1 MTKFLRLPTIS
12 ESGTMLLSASQSS
25 QIYSNGTSDSFFEYK
40 KLILTP
46 GVNMDIE
53 IYYEGPYYFSGTE
66 TGTTT
71 GKLIDSSADFVAAGV
86 QPGDY
91 VKSLE
96 GDKNTAEVVSVVS
109 ATELAMSFW
118 NPVSGASYGIYS
130 PSGALKIVTA
140 FTDAINKA
148 FSTKWTEPIID
159 VDLPSGVRITGYSY

>member
-1 MTKFLRLPTIS
+1 MTKFLRFPTIS
-12 ESGTMLLSASQSS
+12 EKGTMLLSANHSS
-25 QIYSNGTSDSFFEYK
+25 QIYSTGPSDVYTKF
-40 KLILTP
+40 ILTP
-46 GVNMDIE
+46 GWNVDVE
-53 IYYEGPYYFSGTE
+53 ISYEGPFYFSGAE

-71 GKLIDSSADFVAAGV
+71 HKLIDSSADFVAAGV

-96 GDKNTAEVVSVVS
+96 GNKATAQVVSVVS
-109 ATELAMSFW
+109 ATELDLQVGAW
-118 NPVSGASYGIYS
+118 TPVSGASYGIYS
-130 PSGALKIVTA
+130 PSGDLKIVTA

>member
-1 MTKFLRLPTIS
+1 MTKFLRFPTIS
-12 ESGTMLLSASQSS
+12 EKGTMLLSANHSS
-25 QIYSNGTSDSFFEYK
+25 QIYSTGPSDNYTKFV
-40 KLILTP
+40 LAP
-46 GVNMDIE
+46 GWNVDVE
-53 IYYEGPYYFSGTE
+53 IYYEGPFYFSGAE

-71 GKLIDSSADFVAAGV
+71 NKLIDSSADFVAAGV
-86 QPGDY
+86 QTGDY

-96 GDKNTAEVVSVVS
+96 GDKLSAQVVSVVS
-109 ATELAMSFW
+109 ATELAMNFW

-159 VDLPSGVRITGYSY
+159 VDLPSGVRITDYSY